1 MGKVAWIC
9 IILLFSIV
17 PNSSLA
23 QTEPQPE
30 VDVSCS
36 NYYGGQLSVDPEYN
50 YNSNVY
56 LECTLN
62 NNEAYSVEVKIAVE
76 WVYSHNY
83 DDSGNLNINANS
95 EVILDIQLTGDDDS
109 PAGFETFT
117 LYATVVEYGEVR
129 ECTGCET
136 TSSSTDVEVLPWIS
150 IDVDLISESPEGTF
164 NLNEIYEFQECS
176 IENEYYLNAQ
186 VEVEGNY
193 EATPT
198 IGFDYDYYD
207 YYGSYP
213 TPGTMKVQ
221 TPKDI
226 VLDIGVGESTEFEAT
241 FSIEISENPR
251 QDIYIIFI
259 LVLGEN
265 DDVEE
270 HLKGNYGY
278 YDLDYYV
285 GGCIILGELFDE
297 ESDFKPIIIETKT
310 DNSKIYLLAGVGG
323 ATTVCL
329 LIALIAIL
337 ARKRD

>member
-1 MGKVAWIC
+1 MGKVAWVC
-9 IILLFSIV
+9 ILLLFSIV

-30 VDVSCS
+30 VDVTCS
-36 NYYGGQLSVDPEYN
+36 DYYGNQLSVDPDEN
-50 YNSNVY
+50 YYYYGSVTI
-56 LECTLN
+56 ECTLK
-62 NNEAYSVEVKIAVE
+62 NNEAYSVEVEIAVE

-95 EVILDIQLTGDDDS
+95 EVYIDLQLTGDDDS

-117 LYATVVEYGEVR
+117 LHATVVEYGEVR

-150 IDVDLISESPEGTF
+150 MDVDLISESPEGTF
-164 NLNEIYEFQECS
+164 NLNDIYDFQECS
-176 IENEYYLNAQ
+176 IENDYYLNAQ

-198 IGFDYDYYD
+198 IGFDYDYY
-207 YYGSYP
+207 GSYP

-221 TPKDI
+221 TPKEI

-270 HLKGNYGY
+270 YLKDNDGY
-278 YDLDYYV
+278 YGLDYYI
-285 GGCIILGELFDE
+285 GGCMVLGELFDE
-297 ESDFKPIIIETKT
+297 EFDFEPIIIETKT

-329 LIALIAIL
+329 LIALITIL
-337 ARKRD
+337 VRKRD

>member
-1 MGKVAWIC
+1 MGKVAWVC
-9 IILLFSIV
+9 ILLLFSIV

-30 VDVSCS
+30 VDVTCS
-36 NYYGGQLSVDPEYN
+36 DYYGNQLSVDPDEN
-50 YNSNVY
+50 YYYYGSVTI
-56 LECTLN
+56 ECTIK
-62 NNEAYSVEVKIAVE
+62 NNEAYSVEVEIAVE

-95 EVILDIQLTGDDDS
+95 EVYIDLQLTGDDDS

-117 LYATVVEYGEVR
+117 LHATVVEYGEVR

-150 IDVDLISESPEGTF
+150 MDVDLISESPEGTF
-164 NLNEIYEFQECS
+164 NLNDIYDFQECS
-176 IENEYYLNAQ
+176 IENDYYLNAQ

-198 IGFDYDYYD
+198 IGFDYDYY
-207 YYGSYP
+207 GSYP

-221 TPKDI
+221 TPKEI

-270 HLKGNYGY
+270 YLKGNDGY
-278 YDLDYYV
+278 YSLDYYI
-285 GGCIILGELFDE
+285 GGCMVLGGLLDE
-297 ESDFKPIIIETKT
+297 EFDFEPIIIETKT

-329 LIALIAIL
+329 LIALITIL
-337 ARKRD
+337 VRKRD

>member
-1 MGKVAWIC
+1 MGKVAWVC
-9 IILLFSIV
+9 ILLLFSIV

-30 VDVSCS
+30 VDVTCS
-36 NYYGGQLSVDPEYN
+36 DYYGNQLSVDPDEN
-50 YNSNVY
+50 YYYYGSVTI
-56 LECTLN
+56 ECTLK
-62 NNEAYSVEVKIAVE
+62 NNEAYSVEVEIAVE

-95 EVILDIQLTGDDDS
+95 EVYIDLQLTGDDDS

-150 IDVDLISESPEGTF
+150 MDVDLISESPEGTF
-164 NLNEIYEFQECS
+164 NLNDIYEFQECS
-176 IENEYYLNAQ
+176 IENDYYLNAQ

-198 IGFDYDYYD
+198 IGFDYDYY
-207 YYGSYP
+207 GSYP

-221 TPKDI
+221 TPKEI

-270 HLKGNYGY
+270 YLKGNDGY
-278 YDLDYYV
+278 YSLDYYI
-285 GGCIILGELFDE
+285 GGCMVLGELFDE
-297 ESDFKPIIIETKT
+297 EFDFEPIIIETKT

-329 LIALIAIL
+329 LIALITIL
-337 ARKRD
+337 VRKRD

>member
-9 IILLFSIV
+9 ILLLFSIV

-36 NYYGGQLSVDPEYN
+36 NYYGDQLSVDPDEN
-50 YNSNVY
+50 YYYYGSVTI
-56 LECTLN
+56 ECTIK
-62 NNEAYSVEVKIAVE
+62 NNEAYSVEVEIAVE
-76 WVYSHNY
+76 WEYNHDY
-83 DDSGNLNINANS
+83 DDSGNLNINANG
-95 EVILDIQLTGDDDS
+95 EEYITIQLTADDDTL
-109 PAGFETFT
+109 AGFETFT

-150 IDVDLISESPEGTF
+150 MDVDLISESPEGTF
-164 NLNEIYEFQECS
+164 NLNDIYDFQECS
-176 IENEYYLNAQ
+176 IENDYYLNAQ

-198 IGFDYDYYD
+198 IGFDYD

-270 HLKGNYGY
+270 YLKGNYGY
-278 YDLDYYV
+278 YDLDYYI
-285 GGCIILGELFDE
+285 GGCMVLGDIYDDLGLVE
-297 ESDFKPIIIETKT
+297 PIIIETKT

>member
-9 IILLFSIV
+9 ILLLFSIV

-36 NYYGGQLSVDPEYN
+36 NYYGNQLSVDPGDN
-50 YNSNVY
+50 YYYGSVII
-56 LECTLN
+56 ECTLK
-62 NNEAYSVEVKIAVE
+62 NNELYSVEVEIAVE
-76 WVYSHNY
+76 WEYYHDY

-95 EVILDIQLTGDDDS
+95 EEYISIELTADDDS

-117 LYATVVEYGEVR
+117 LYATVVESGNVR

-136 TSSSTDVEVLPWIS
+136 TSGSIDVEVLPWVS
-150 IDVDLISESPEGTF
+150 MDIDMISESPEGTF

-176 IENEYYLNAQ
+176 IENDYYLNAQ

-193 EATPT
+193 QATPA
-198 IGFDYDYYD
+198 IGFDYDYY
-207 YYGSYP
+207 GSYP
-213 TPGTMKVQ
+213 APGTIKVQ
-221 TPKDI
+221 TPKAI
-226 VLDIGVGESTEFEAT
+226 VLDIGVGEVTEFEAT
-241 FSIEISENPR
+241 FSIEISKNPR
-251 QDIYIIFI
+251 EDIYIIFI

-265 DDVEE
+265 DHVEE
-270 HLKGNYGY
+270 YLKGNYGY
-278 YDLDYYV
+278 YDLDYYI
-285 GGCIILGELFDE
+285 GGCMVLGGLLDE
-297 ESDFKPIIIETKT
+297 EFDFEPIIIETKT